1 MIVPLKIGNWL
12 LSIALAAGLSH
23 TASASVVHVEVFS
36 AKSASVNSFIIYD
49 SVGSLIVD
57 STRSSKDALRVAK
70 LARAHGTDPAIIF
83 ITHGHPDHFLGMGA
97 LKQQFPD
104 AKILVASQGIKD
116 DILEF
121 AEMATKNRWIED
133 EPLMKPKSVK
143 NPRGFDYQQEIQV
156 MSGNTLGLPGGERL
170 EVFSQFLPTES
181 AHETTLF
188 SKDLNALFASDLA
201 YNGVHL
207 WLGNGVN
214 RKAMRNWQSELQ
226 KIYDQYSLVK
236 IKIYPGHGMATDV
249 TVFKTDLNYISAI
262 RDAVVSS
269 KTEAEAKVI
278 MIEKY
283 PHWESADFILNESLK
298 NLFKVLK

>member
-1 MIVPLKIGNWL
+1 MKASMRLGSWFL
-12 LSIALAAGLSH
+12 LFALLTGLSPRE
-23 TASASVVHVEVFS
+23 SACAVNVEVFS
-36 AKSASVNSFIIYD
+36 SESAEVNSFIIYD
-49 SVGSLIVD
+49 SVGSIIVD
-57 STRSSKDALRVAK
+57 STRSSRDARRIAK
-70 LARAHGTDPAIIF
+70 IAKMHGADPEIIF
-83 ITHGHPDHFLGMGA
+83 ITHGHPDHFLGIGA
-97 LKQQFPD
+97 LKQEFPN
-104 AKILVASQGIKD
+104 AKILVASQAVKD
-116 DILEF
+116 DILKF
-121 AEMATKNRWIED
+121 AQMATKNHWIED

-143 NPRGFDYQQEIQV
+143 NPNGFDYQHEIQV
-156 MSGNTLGLPGGERL
+156 LNRNALSLPGGELL
-170 EVFSQFLPTES
+170 EILNQFPPTEA
-181 AHETTLF
+181 AHETMIF